1 MAPDLRRRARTPRTP
16 GKDCPSSFA
25 FLVTDEEGRRNAA
38 DARSSVAPA
47 DASTMS
53 LATSSDVQG
62 WFNLA
67 MKSNVNVEP
76 GTVQRAKAAVPI

>member
-1 MAPDLRRRARTPRTP
+1 
-16 GKDCPSSFA
+16 
-25 FLVTDEEGRRNAA
+25 
-38 DARSSVAPA
+38 VAPA

-67 MKSNVNVEP
+67 MKSNVNLEP
-76 GTVQRAKAAVPI
+76 GTVQRAKAAALI